1 MLHVLAGIEI
11 VSTRGGSMLDAGRL
25 RHRVTIQARTNIQD
39 PVTGESVIAWVDEW
53 VDIAAAIEPLSAA
66 ERIAAQAQR
75 SEVTARITIRP
86 LSGLTAAHRLLH
98 NGRVFNI
105 AGVIPD
111 PDSGLEW
118 MTLPCSEGANDGG

>member
-1 MLHVLAGIEI
+1 MLE
-11 VSTRGGSMLDAGRL
+11 AGRL
-25 RHRVTIQARTNIQD
+25 RHRISIQARNNVQD
-39 PVTGESVIAWVDEW
+39 PVTGETVISWVDAWVN
-53 VDIAAAIEPLSAA
+53 IAAAIEPLSAG

-86 LSGLTAAHRLLH
+86 LSGLTAAHRILH

-105 AGVIPD
+105 SGVIPD

-118 MTLPCSEGANDGG
+118 MTLPCSEGANDGS